1 MKAQLKTMKQ
11 KQAPN
16 KIIIQATSCC
26 VGFLENQI
34 GIMRVIK
41 KALEEFDKETVIK
54 QIDQI
59 LNYYEEKL
67 AELPK

>member
-1 MKAQLKTMKQ
+1 MKQ
-11 KQAPN
+11 KQASN
-16 KIIIQATSCC
+16 EIIVQATSCC
-26 VGFLENQI
+26 LGFLQNQI
-34 GIMRVIK
+34 GIMQVIK

-59 LNYYEEKL
+59 LDYYKGKL

>member
-1 MKAQLKTMKQ
+1 MSEPKQ
-11 KQAPN
+11 VPN
-16 KIIIQATSCC
+16 EIVVQATACC
-26 VGFLENQI
+26 LGFLENQI

-41 KALEEFDKETVIK
+41 KSLEEFDKETVIK

-59 LNYYEEKL
+59 LSYYKKKL